1 MWSNRSR
8 LAVCLVLSAGL
19 AMPVW
24 AGDPGDDSHASAE
37 QPSGAF
43 LAFNFKDA
51 PFEQVLD
58 FFSRESGLPIIREAN
73 PPNATMTFISAKRY
87 TFDEALSILNL
98 NLKMHNLYLRREENF
113 LYLATLE
120 GSFQKPTPI
129 LNGRVDESVPDDRIV
144 TVTIPLSNA
153 LAPIVGE
160 QIKPLIGSYGGVQAV
175 PAQNMLIITE
185 TAGQVRR
192 LSEIIRAIDSEKPID
207 SSTEIFPLRHTDPQ
221 TVVGALK
228 ALIGERIKK
237 VIVDK
242 NGKQTVVE
250 EETVPQVQ
258 LYPDARTNT
267 VLATGAKARIET
279 VRELIALL
287 DVPEGA
293 GAGEQEMMTFALG
306 SITSDEAARHLNAL
320 FSAIPEARRPRVL
333 PLAEVN
339 KITVVAPSSLLLQAR
354 ALLSEID
361 PGEGGGEQDPT
372 RVARTIR
379 LEHVDAR
386 SVEQIVSRLL
396 TARQRQQVRWASTRD
411 PRALLVVGSPGDVA
425 AFEELVRGVDVAP
438 ESRPEVRIVEVS
450 APDPAALLEQTRRLY
465 DELERDDEREL
476 RATLDGDGRT
486 LTLIGT
492 REQIDA
498 FQQLMRQ
505 AQSLVRVESETRRYE
520 LRVRRPSELAREL
533 PRLVRP
539 LLDPGDGRPI
549 VQPRFEALDELDTLI
564 VRAASGQ
571 FETIEEL
578 IARLDSERPGDRDFR
593 VIRIARGDLETI
605 AQRAQELFGERAQGR
620 DDLAAPSVRVD
631 PDSGSLL
638 VSGEPEALRLF
649 DQAVREAQQL
659 LPPTRTT
666 RLYDIQHVDARE
678 ILEPL
683 GELLGA
689 ADPIDESRRVP
700 DPTISVV
707 ERTNSLLV
715 TAEPAQHQLIADYVR
730 RLDRLEPTDLPPLK
744 LLQLRTADAVA
755 IAQMLTAQYAKR
767 PQSDRSARPVE
778 VRADAST
785 NTLIVSAHPELF
797 EEIRAFVDELNK
809 ERDEGPE
816 RITFLFPLK
825 VAKAVDVAQA
835 MDKLYPE
842 PPMPRDRRGNPMP
855 WLQKEKE
862 VTVSADPS
870 SNSLIIDAP
879 ADRRESLEE
888 LAQKLDRVEV
898 PQVAQLR
905 TYRIEKADLQAIART
920 LQNLARNGNLSA
932 PGKSGAQPVR
942 VVIETEP
949 KSQTLI
955 VAGDEVTFERVEQ
968 MLKDLSAVPVER
980 GLRIVPIANA
990 DASEIRDRALA
1001 IYQAQVAQIPGAGP
1015 VDVTVDERSNSLE
1028 VVADAEAM
1036 DRFMRVLD
1044 ELQRQ
1049 AGPEREVRLIELR
1062 YAQASTV
1069 VSFLRDL
1076 VDSSASF
1083 RAGGGPEPVIE
1094 AIEAT
1099 NTLMVA
1105 AEPGQLRLIESLVR
1119 NMDNQREGEMPPIRI
1134 LRLRSTDAVN
1144 LAGVLQRT
1152 YDRRPVEDKALRP
1165 VSIQADSATNTL
1177 IVSAHEELLG
1187 EIEQIVT
1194 ELNEQQA
1201 YDEEGREIRIFP
1213 LQVARAEELA
1223 RTIDAMFPEPPVP
1236 IDPRTRRPRPD
1247 LRQPKEV
1254 VVRADP
1260 ATNSLIVDAPAKRL
1274 AGFEQIVRSLDQH
1287 KLSDTIEV
1295 RTYRVQRAELNAVS
1309 NTLRQLARNGA
1320 LGATGQTPVT
1330 VEVEPMSRSLIVSG
1344 PQGIFERVE
1353 AVLGELDTRADLPET
1368 TMRLYALKHAR
1379 ADRIQPL
1386 LERLLMQR
1394 VAEDRLR
1401 QGEQA
1406 ARELESLLEV
1416 AADSA
1421 SNTLIV
1427 NAPESIQQIA
1437 QQVIESLDVEA
1448 AQIGRRIIRVVPLTF
1463 ADAGEVSRT
1472 LMQARPG
1479 IEWPSGGENLTIVP
1493 AAGSNALILSGVAKD
1508 LDKLEE
1514 LIEPL
1519 DRRPSDDEAPG
1530 VETFQLRHAEAGAIA
1545 ATVERLL
1552 GDQLASDPR
1561 VLAAQLRYFRGQIP
1575 RRATVRV
1582 QADERTNALIVSGPR
1597 ASLELAREIIQRLDE
1612 PAEDAQ
1618 RTILTFTPARADPKA
1633 MIPSV
1638 QRVIDAMFPNAR
1650 RPLELVHEARTGSII
1665 IIGDAEQAAEAA
1677 RRLSDLDERTPALPA
1692 VELRLFELA
1701 NSDARAVA
1709 QTVQS
1714 MLGDRSRWPEELLRA
1729 QRAGLSVPEPR
1740 VNADP
1745 QGNRLIVSAPRA
1757 LVALADE
1764 IVRTLDTPSSST
1776 STDLRVF
1783 RLSSG
1788 DAQSIAEALRTA
1800 LSADL
1805 APGEAPATVTAE
1817 PRSNSVLVSASADRL
1832 EQAASIIEE
1841 MDAQADVAG
1850 VQVRTIFLEHAR
1862 AESLAPLVEQVL
1874 QRQSEL
1880 DLLPAWQVSTYLS
1893 RRRPG
1898 EPLPQPVRVLA
1909 ESRLNAIIVS
1919 APVSVLAL
1927 AEDVVRE
1934 LDVSQESTPDAR
1946 IVRVL
1951 TPVNADAQT
1960 LADNLMAVLDD
1971 EDSGE
1976 RPPVIRVD
1984 ADSNTLIVR
1993 AGEAQIA
2000 RIESLVEQIDRATLA
2015 TSREMRLIRVDPS
2028 RVEASVM
2035 ARTLK
2040 QLLEQS
2046 SPVRVEVIDAKD
2058 LLDTPRDRD
2067 GSTGSNRLDIRAL
2080 QWLEST
2086 RPSTIEAIRAL
2097 VFQAA
2102 VGTMIAPEA
2111 VIQPADEAP
2120 ESEDDDAHRMQDGGE
2135 PPGAVTIAVDPATN
2149 SLIVLGSTRIA
2160 EHISRLVE
2168 DLQTQFPRS
2177 PTSVHLVRLPEGVD
2191 PRAVTNIVRETIRQV
2206 GAASRDNP
2214 GGLTGRVA
2222 VSPDVTG
2229 GGVVVWAN
2237 DADFE
2242 VVGRLIG
2249 SLASGQSTT
2258 SLSVRVYPLTNIDA
2272 NQAARAVRDLVS
2284 PRPVGR
2290 QAQRL
2295 RTLDLTLQ
2303 GEGGAVQA
2311 SIDPSLVSTIADPSG
2326 SSLIVSAP
2334 SETLALI
2341 DSFVSLI
2348 DQSPVS
2354 DRLAIRQYTLEN
2366 ARAVDLARTFQAL
2379 FDAQRAGARN
2389 PRSIPRT
2396 RFVADARTNALLVTA
2411 SDEQHAEVARLIASA
2426 DAELADDDLETEF
2439 FTLQQAQPTNIA
2451 RVIRDVL
2458 VGRDPAKQEKIQVSA
2473 DNGSSVLVVKAPPEE
2488 MEQVRALVAQVDQAE
2503 TGGLPLRTIKL
2514 EQADAQI
2521 VAQSLQQFFRQRDQI
2536 ARQQGRRVRSGV
2548 AIVGDRKSGTLVV
2561 AASDED
2567 FRQIEELIPTFDE
2580 AAPAR
2585 VLDIRVIALQ
2595 NARVSDIEETITNLT
2610 FQLGGGFFFR
2620 GRGQQEDDILVTQV
2634 NQRANSVVLIGTGE
2648 RLETFE
2654 RIVRSL
2660 DIEPADQ
2667 TRRVV
2672 RAVEV
2677 QRADPQVLAR
2687 VISQSMATP
2696 GWRPWMG
2703 PDPDGVSVEV
2713 DRTRRMLFVTGA
2725 APRVDEALAQIEQID
2740 AAATGEGHRI
2750 RTFTLEHARAD
2761 RAARSLQQF
2770 FRDRARTEGRPANE
2784 VAIVGSSEGNV
2795 LIVSG
2800 NDEALKTVEGL
2811 IADLDQ
2817 PELGDDRAIHV
2828 YSIKNAEVREV
2839 ARAVSQMFPQQRRE
2853 DRVIVTPQDATGS
2866 LIVSAPSRLND
2877 EIAGLIDELDR
2888 APSTDD
2894 VTFTSVPLEKA
2905 RAEDIARTL
2914 EQSLPD
2920 NIKVQITPVP
2930 RSNSLLLTGSS
2941 EAIDLVRTQIE
2952 ALDTEPPRILQEV
2965 RRIPI
2970 QHADVYDVWFSV
2982 TRLAQNRFTGPEET
2996 RPRIDYIEDENT
3008 LIISATPEQLEDLQ
3022 KLIAE
3027 LDTPGDSNRSTE
3039 FIKLRF
3045 AEADTVRR
3053 ALEMFYGRFA
3063 SEADS
3068 PAARRVSIVT
3078 DEATNS
3084 LVISAGEDQWGGIRA
3099 LIEKLDTADYDT
3111 SRQIEVIPLA
3121 HADAVSVAQALNEGF
3136 GSQLRRQAEVQ
3147 RAREQQHTPERVSSP
3162 SERSSEPPPVLI
3174 STDDEVPVVSAEP
3187 QTNAIIVFAD
3197 RESLERIREIVKQL
3211 DLPDVL
3217 RLPAPRVIPIQSG
3230 RASEVARAVREA
3242 FASMV
3247 PRQGSTR
3254 GVMIFGDDASNT
3266 IIVRADDDRFEMIRE
3281 LVETLE
3287 GHVDSGRMSPRVLRV
3302 ANLPAARLQQTIL
3315 RTFRPVAQQAGEQL
3329 SVEIERQTNALV
3341 IASSERLFEE
3351 IRRLVD
3357 ELDQG
3362 LDGVTGTLG
3371 QSVIIIDVENNTPEQ
3386 VRQILEQMGVTR
3398 PAPPDRPGVVSEP
3411 VTIVP
3416 LRTRSSLAIVA
3427 SPADAQTLTALVRQ
3441 IDAEPAGADQ
3451 RVEIVPLRLADA
3463 GAVVRTLQGML
3474 RSQQA
3479 SPAAPAQAL
3488 AEQIR
3493 RLTIASPDWN
3503 RDDIRVDLSLPISL
3517 SVDTQ
3522 TNAVIITSSEGNVRA
3537 LTEIVRMLDT
3547 LPLGDAVVVRIFP
3560 LENASAARMR
3570 AIVEQLFRQGEAL
3583 RRLPGTQRQGLP
3595 STITGQALAG
3605 EIAASVDE
3613 RTNALIVAG
3622 REEAVAFVET
3632 LVSQLDSDDVSSWV
3646 EPAII
3651 PLEHADPVRLAQ
3663 TLRQVLVEGL
3673 RTPPQAV
3680 GIQQQVAR
3688 LRVLHEGGDPKGV
3701 QSDIFAPM
3709 TGLVITPEENMG
3721 SIIVVGSTGNVAVVR
3736 ELIAMLDVPASG
3748 ADNEVRV
3755 FPLEHAAADRVAQ
3768 IVRRVFDERAA
3779 SGAIREED
3787 RLIITSDT
3795 RTNALIVSTSPRSYE
3810 ILEGLLETLDAKET
3824 DASVGVHVLHVP
3836 DTDVRELARII
3847 ERLMTERIR
3856 AAQQAGVP
3864 RSPSDAFRVE
3874 PEPATSSL
3882 IIAASDENLQ
3892 VVRELIET
3900 LTSEDLVDR
3909 GGQVSELIYVEKGQ
3923 ADDLAQ
3929 AIRELYVDRENE
3941 LRGERS
3947 VTIVPNERLNVLIA
3961 TGTPEDIASIR
3972 ALVER
3977 LSTAEVKT
3985 EQEIRRIEL
3994 RTANALEVVNL
4005 IQQVLAGRTISGS
4018 RRGAGQATRIRFYR
4032 DRLESDLREQM
4043 GDEVT
4048 EAEIDDALRQQIRLT
4063 PDLRTNSV
4071 VVAAPAEIM
4080 KLIVEI
4086 IDDLDTTTAG
4096 NRNIEMFRLKNAD
4109 AFAMAEVLRDLFNL
4123 SQDGN
4128 RFVLIPSPLYAEA
4141 PEGSEDEFENLFGG
4155 TTVTPVPDER
4165 QELSLTIDPRTN
4177 TLLVSGTA
4185 EYLELVRKVVK
4196 ELDTIEATQ
4205 RERLV
4210 YHLRNAKA
4218 VEVEETLRDY
4228 FQSEADRIR
4237 QTLRPEQIGSLAR
4250 LLEQEVTIVGDEKSN
4265 KLVVSASPRYIETIR
4280 GIIEELDAAPPQVVI
4295 EVLLAEVTIDRANTW
4310 GMDLRV
4316 GPLGGDNYLIN
4327 STPAGGAVTTAL
4339 GLPTLSIASDD
4350 FGLLVR
4356 ALEEQGRL
4364 QVLSRPS
4371 VTVNNN
4377 ESAEIQ
4383 VGDDVAIV
4391 DSVSTF
4397 LNGNTSANVV
4407 RRNVGILVQVTP
4419 TISSDG
4425 FVRLEIEPEIS
4436 NLSNRTTQV
4445 GQGIESPIIAQR
4457 RVETV
4462 VTVMDGQTVVIGGL
4476 IQHNSEDRKTKVPLL
4491 GDIPG
4496 IGRAFQTD
4504 QFSDV
4509 RTELLIIMT
4518 PKIIRGAADV
4528 DLQSDLS
4535 NRAIDEVS
4543 ARRSIRDLLEAGL
4556 SGADGK
4562 APTVSPNADQAV
4574 PAQPPADEPEG
4585 LLVRPAPTIDDT
4597 IRKDLE

>member
-1 MWSNRSR
+1 MWSKRSR

-19 AMPVW
+19 AMPAW
-24 AGDPGDDSHASAE
+24 AADPAGEAGVGVE
-37 QPSGAF
+37 QPAGAF

-73 PPNATMTFISAKRY
+73 PPNATMTFISAKKY
-87 TFDEALSILNL
+87 NFDEALSILNL
-98 NLKMHNLYLRREENF
+98 NLKMHNLHLRREDNF

-129 LNGRVDESVPDDRIV
+129 LNGQVDESVPDDRIV

-153 LAPIVGE
+153 LAPIVSE

-175 PAQNMLIITE
+175 PAQNMLIVTE

-192 LSEIIRAIDSEKPID
+192 LSEIIRAIDSEKPLD

-221 TVVGALK
+221 TVVNALK

-237 VIVDK
+237 VIIDK
-242 NGKQTVVE
+242 NGKQRVVE

-267 VLATGAKARIET
+267 VLVTGAKARIET

-293 GAGEQEMMTFALG
+293 GAGEQEMMTFALDA
-306 SITSDEAARHLNAL
+306 ITSEEAARHLNAL
-320 FSAIPEARRPRVL
+320 FSAIPEQRRPRVL
-333 PLAEVN
+333 ALTEVN
-339 KITVVAPSSLLLQAR
+339 KVTVVAPPSLLLQAR

-361 PGEGGGEQDPT
+361 PDAGGGEQDPT

-386 SVEQIVSRLL
+386 SVEQVVGGLL
-396 TARQRQQVRWASTRD
+396 TPRQRRQVRWASTRD
-411 PRALLVVGSPGDVA
+411 PRSLLVVGGPGDVA
-425 AFEELVRGVDVAP
+425 AFEELVRGIDVAP
-438 ESRPEVRIVEVS
+438 ESRPEVRLVEIT
-450 APDPAALLEQTRRLY
+450 APDPHGLLERTRRLY
-465 DELERDDEREL
+465 DELDRDDEGAL
-476 RATLDGDGRT
+476 RTTIDEDGRV

-492 REQIDA
+492 REQIDT

-520 LRVRRPSELAREL
+520 LKVRRPSELAREL
-533 PRLVRP
+533 GRLVRP
-539 LLDPGDGRPI
+539 LLDPGDGTP
-549 VQPRFEALDELDTLI
+549 VVEPRFEALDELDTLI
-564 VRAASGQ
+564 VRARSGQ

-578 IARLDSERPGDRDFR
+578 ISRLDADRPGDRDFR
-593 VIRIARGDLETI
+593 VIRVSRGDAEAIAR
-605 AQRAQELFGERAQGR
+605 RAQELFDERARLR
-620 DDLAAPSVRVD
+620 DDVEPPSVRVD
-631 PDSGSLL
+631 VESGSLL
-638 VSGEPEALRLF
+638 VSARPESMRLF

-659 LPPTRTT
+659 LPPARTT
-666 RLYDIQHVDARE
+666 RLYDIQHVEAGE
-678 ILEPL
+678 ILDPL
-683 GELLGA
+683 RELLGA

-700 DPTISVV
+700 DPTISVI

-715 TAEPAQHQLIADYVR
+715 TAESAQHRLIADYVR
-730 RLDRLEPTDLPPLK
+730 RLDRLEPSDLPPLK

-797 EEIRAFVDELNK
+797 EEIRSFVDELNK
-809 ERDEGPE
+809 EREEGPE

-855 WLQKEKE
+855 WLQKDKE

-968 MLKDLSAVPVER
+968 MLRDLSAVPVER

-990 DASEIRDRALA
+990 DASEVRERALA

-1015 VDVTVDERSNSLE
+1015 VDVTVDEQSNSLE

-1062 YAQASTV
+1062 YAQVQTV

-1105 AEPGQLRLIESLVR
+1105 AEPGQLHLIESLVR
-1119 NMDNQREGEMPPIRI
+1119 NLDNQREGEMPPIRI
-1134 LRLRSTDAVN
+1134 LRLRSTDAGN

-1152 YDRRPVEDKALRP
+1152 YDRRPVEDKARRP

-1236 IDPRTRRPRPD
+1236 LDPRTRRPRPD
-1247 LRQPKEV
+1247 LKQPKEV

-1295 RTYRVQRAELNAVS
+1295 RTYRVHRAELGSVS
-1309 NTLRQLARNGA
+1309 TTLRQLARNGA
-1320 LGATGQTPVT
+1320 LGATGQTPIT
-1330 VEVEPMSRSLIVSG
+1330 IEVEPMSRSLIVSG
-1344 PQGIFERVE
+1344 PQGIFARVE
-1353 AVLGELDTRADLPET
+1353 AVLGELDTRADLPAT
-1368 TMRLYALKHAR
+1368 TMRLYALEHAR

-1394 VAEDRLR
+1394 VNEDRLR
-1401 QGEQA
+1401 QGEHA

-1437 QQVIESLDVEA
+1437 EQLIESLDVEA

-1463 ADAGEVSRT
+1463 ADASEVSRT

-1479 IEWPSGGENLTIVP
+1479 IEWPSGGENLTIIP
-1493 AAGSNALILSGVAKD
+1493 ASGSNALILSGVAQD

-1612 PAEDAQ
+1612 PAEDAD
-1618 RTILTFTPARADPKA
+1618 RTVLTFTPARGDPQA

-1638 QRVIDAMFPNAR
+1638 QRIVDAKFPNAR
-1650 RPLELVHEARTGSII
+1650 RPIELVHEARTGSIV
-1665 IIGDAEQAAEAA
+1665 IIGDAEQVAEAA
-1677 RRLSDLDERTPALPA
+1677 RQLAELDERTPGVPA
-1692 VELRLFELA
+1692 VELRLFELTHA
-1701 NSDARAVA
+1701 EARVVA

-1729 QRAGLSVPEPR
+1729 QRAGLGVPEPR
-1740 VNADP
+1740 VNADAH
-1745 QGNRLIVSAPRA
+1745 GNRLIVSAPRA

-1764 IVRTLDTPSSST
+1764 LVRTLDVPST
-1776 STDLRVF
+1776 VGSTDLRVF
-1783 RLSSG
+1783 RLASG
-1788 DAQSIAEALRTA
+1788 DAQSIAEALRTS
-1800 LSADL
+1800 LNADL
-1805 APGEAPATVTAE
+1805 RPGESPATVTAE

-1832 EQAASIIEE
+1832 AQAASIIEE

-1850 VQVRTIFLEHAR
+1850 VQVRTIFLRHAR

-1880 DLLPAWQVSTYLS
+1880 DLLPAWQVPTYLA

-1898 EPLPQPVRVLA
+1898 QPLPQPVRVLP
-1909 ESRLNAIIVS
+1909 ESRLNAIVVS

-1934 LDVSQESTPDAR
+1934 LDVAQEGAGEAR

-1951 TPVNADAQT
+1951 SPVNADAQT
-1960 LADNLMAVLDD
+1960 LADNLDAVLRD
-1971 EDSGE
+1971 EDAGE
-1976 RPPVIRVD
+1976 RPPIIRVD
-1984 ADSNTLIVR
+1984 AGSNTLIVR
-1993 AGEAQIA
+1993 ASESQLA
-2000 RIESLVEQIDRATLA
+2000 RIEALVEQIDRATLA
-2015 TSREMRLIRVDPS
+2015 TSREMRMIRVDPS
-2028 RVEASVM
+2028 RVDASVM
-2035 ARTLK
+2035 AHTLK

-2058 LLDTPRDRD
+2058 LLDVPSEHD
-2067 GSTGSNRLDIRAL
+2067 GSMGSNRLDIRAL
-2080 QWLEST
+2080 EWIETT
-2086 RPSTIEAIRAL
+2086 RSSTIETIRAI
-2097 VFQAA
+2097 VFQATVGA
-2102 VGTMIAPEA
+2102 VVAPEA
-2111 VIQPADEAP
+2111 GMFQPVDDIAEDEQ
-2120 ESEDDDAHRMQDGGE
+2120 DDAHRRQAEGE
-2135 PPGAVTIAVDPATN
+2135 PPGSVTIAVDPATN

-2160 EHISRLVE
+2160 ERISRLVE
-2168 DLQTQFPRS
+2168 DLQAQFPRS

-2191 PRAVTNIVRETIRQV
+2191 PRGVTNLVRETIRQI

-2214 GGLTGRVA
+2214 GGFTGRVA

-2237 DADFE
+2237 EADFE
-2242 VVGRLIG
+2242 IVGKLVA
-2249 SLASGQSTT
+2249 SLATGQRAT

-2303 GEGGAVQA
+2303 DEAGAVRA
-2311 SIDPSLVSTIADPSG
+2311 SIDPSLVSTIADPAG

-2334 SETLALI
+2334 PETLTLI

-2354 DRLAIRQYTLEN
+2354 DRLAIRQYALEH
-2366 ARAVDLARTFQAL
+2366 ARAQDLARTFQTL

-2389 PRSIPRT
+2389 ARSVPRT
-2396 RFVADARTNALLVTA
+2396 RFVADPRTNALLVTA
-2411 SDEQHAEVARLIASA
+2411 SDEQHAEVARLIAAA
-2426 DAELADDDLETEF
+2426 DAELDDGDLQTEY
-2439 FTLQQAQPTNIA
+2439 FTLQQAQPTSIA

-2458 VGRDPAKQEKIQVSA
+2458 VGRDPGKQERIQVSA
-2473 DNGSSVLVVKAPPEE
+2473 DNGSRVLVVKAPSEE
-2488 MEQVRALVAQVDQAE
+2488 MEQIRALVAQVDQAE
-2503 TGGLPLRTIKL
+2503 ASGLPLRTIKL
-2514 EQADAQI
+2514 QQADAQI
-2521 VAQSLQQFFRQRDQI
+2521 VAQSLQQFFRQRDQV
-2536 ARQQGRRVRSGV
+2536 ARQQGRRVRTGV

-2595 NARVSDIEETITNLT
+2595 NARVTDIEDTITNLS
-2610 FQLGGGFFFR
+2610 FQMGGGFFFR
-2620 GRGQQEDDILVTQV
+2620 NRAQQNDDILVTQV
-2634 NQRANSVVLIGTGE
+2634 NRRANSVVLIGTGE
-2648 RLETFE
+2648 RLETIE

-2660 DIEPADQ
+2660 DIAPSDQ
-2667 TRRVV
+2667 TRRIV

-2677 QRADPQVLAR
+2677 RRADPQVLAR
-2687 VISQSMATP
+2687 VIGQSMATP

-2713 DRTRRMLFVTGA
+2713 DRTRRMLFVTGP
-2725 APRVDEALAQIEQID
+2725 APRVEEAIAQIEQID
-2740 AAATGEGHRI
+2740 DAAMGEGHRI
-2750 RTFTLEHARAD
+2750 RTFTLRHARAD

-2770 FRDRARTEGRPANE
+2770 FRDRARSEGRPAGE

-2800 NDEALKTVEGL
+2800 ADETLKTVEEL
-2811 IADLDQ
+2811 IDELDQ
-2817 PELGDDRAIHV
+2817 PELGDDRTIHV

-2839 ARAVSQMFPQQRRE
+2839 ARAVAQMFPQQRRE

-2866 LIVSAPSRLND
+2866 LIVSAPSRLSE

-2888 APSTDD
+2888 APSTED

-2920 NIKVQITPVP
+2920 NIKIQITPVP
-2930 RSNSLLLTGSS
+2930 RSNSLFLTGSRD
-2941 EAIDLVRTQIE
+2941 AIELVRTQIE

-2965 RRIPI
+2965 RRIPVR
-2970 QHADVYDVWFSV
+2970 HADVFDVWFSV
-2982 TRLAQNRFTGPEET
+2982 TRLAENRFTGPQET
-2996 RPRIDYIEDENT
+2996 RPRIDYIPNENT
-3008 LIISATPEQLEDLQ
+3008 LIISATPEQLADLE
-3022 KLIAE
+3022 KLVAE
-3027 LDTPGDSNRSTE
+3027 LDAPSDSTRSTE

-3068 PAARRVSIVT
+3068 PEARKVSIVT

-3084 LVISAGEDQWGGIRA
+3084 LVISASEGQWAGIRA

-3121 HADAVSVAQALNEGF
+3121 HADAMSVARALNEGF
-3136 GSQLRRQAEVQ
+3136 GSQLRRRAEVDRVRGQ
-3147 RAREQQHTPERVSSP
+3147 AREQERP
-3162 SERSSEPPPVLI
+3162 NGRDERTSEPPPVLI
-3174 STDDEVPVVSAEP
+3174 SADDEVPIVSAEP

-3217 RLPAPRVIPIQSG
+3217 RLPAPRVIPIQNG
-3230 RASEVARAVREA
+3230 RATQVARAVREA
-3242 FASMV
+3242 FATMV

-3266 IIVRADDDRFEMIRE
+3266 IIVRADDDRFEMIRD
-3281 LVETLE
+3281 LVQTLE

-3329 SVEIERQTNALV
+3329 SVEIERRTNALV
-3341 IASSERLFEE
+3341 IASSERLFEQ

-3362 LDGVTGTLG
+3362 LDGVPGVGALG

-3398 PAPPDRPGVVSEP
+3398 PTPPDRPGVVSEP

-3416 LRTRSSLAIVA
+3416 LRTRPSLAIVA
-3427 SPADAQTLTALVRQ
+3427 SPADIQTLTALVRQ
-3441 IDAEPAGADQ
+3441 IDAEPVSADQ
-3451 RVEIVPLRLADA
+3451 RVQIVPLRLADA
-3463 GAVVRTLQGML
+3463 GAVVRTLQDML
-3474 RSQQA
+3474 RARQA

-3503 RDDIRVDLSLPISL
+3503 RDDIEVDLSLPIAL
-3517 SVDTQ
+3517 SADAQ
-3522 TNAVIITSSEGNVRA
+3522 TNSVFITSSEGNVRA
-3537 LTEIVRMLDT
+3537 LTEIVHMLDT
-3547 LPLGDAVVVRIFP
+3547 LPVGDAVVVRIFP
-3560 LENASAARMR
+3560 LENASASRMR

-3632 LVSQLDSDDVSSWV
+3632 LVGQLDSDEVSSWV

-3663 TLRQVLVEGL
+3663 TLRQVLVDGI
-3673 RTPPQAV
+3673 RTPPQAI

-3688 LRVLHEGGDPKGV
+3688 LRILREGGDPKGV

-3721 SIIVVGSTGNVAVVR
+3721 SIIVVGSTGNVAIVR

-3810 ILEGLLETLDAKET
+3810 ILDGLLETLDAAET

-3847 ERLMTERIR
+3847 ERLMSERIR

-3874 PEPATSSL
+3874 PEVATSSL

-3900 LTSEDLVDR
+3900 LTSEDLVER

-3923 ADDLAQ
+3923 ADDLAD

-3947 VTIVPNERLNVLIA
+3947 VTIVPNERLNVLIV
-3961 TGTPEDIASIR
+3961 TGTPEDITNIR

-3977 LSTAEVKT
+3977 LTTAEVKT

-3994 RTANALEVVNL
+3994 STANALEVVNL

-4032 DRLESDLREQM
+4032 DRLESDMREQM
-4043 GDEVT
+4043 GDGVT
-4048 EAEIDDALRQQIRLT
+4048 EAEIDDALREQIRLT

-4080 KLIVEI
+4080 KLIVDI
-4086 IDDLDTTTAG
+4086 IDDLDSTTAG

-4128 RFVLIPSPLYAEA
+4128 RFVLIPSPLYAET

-4295 EVLLAEVTIDRANTW
+4295 EVLLAEVTIDQANTW

-4316 GPLGGDNYLIN
+4316 GPLGGDNYLVN

-4364 QVLSRPS
+4364 EVLSRPS

-4407 RRNVGILVQVTP
+4407 RRNVGILLQVTP
-4419 TISSDG
+4419 TISADG

-4436 NLSNRTTQV
+4436 NLSNRTTSV

-4476 IQHNSEDRKTKVPLL
+4476 IQSSSEDRKTKVPIL

-4504 QFSDV
+4504 QFNDV

-4528 DLQSDLS
+4528 AIQSDLA

-4556 SGADGK
+4556 SGTDRTPGRMPAEQTE
-4562 APTVSPNADQAV
+4562 PLPSPD
-4574 PAQPPADEPEG
+4574 DESEG
-4585 LLVRPAPTIDDT
+4585 LLVRPVPTIHDAK
-4597 IRKDLE
+4597 KDLE